1 MALAP
6 VFSPPG
12 PLDLDEWLSL
22 LTEEALDPD
31 LPIIDCHHH
40 LWDTPG
46 AGRPGSAPPREPT
59 PDGLPPLS
67 QVVWGGARG
76 QGSKRYMAE
85 DFLADVKVIGS
96 QHRRNGVRPVPPLL

>member
-46 AGRPGSAPPREPT
+46 AGRPGSAPPRERMGCRHCRKWCGEAHVGKAASAT
-59 PDGLPPLS
+59 WLRIS
-67 QVVWGGARG
+67 SRT
-76 QGSKRYMAE
+76 
-85 DFLADVKVIGS
+85 
-96 QHRRNGVRPVPPLL
+96 